1 MKDTTTERKLQLL
14 RQIRSR
20 YNEDSYD
27 MRDRER
33 LLYGRES
40 VRPRE
45 EDWNDPE
52 GELPPSTFRLR
63 FLAAVLLFAAVI
75 AIDANKT
82 SFFGITAEKVYQ
94 VIAVD
99 YEDKIE
105 EWVKTLSPSK

>member
-1 MKDTTTERKLQLL
+1 MRDTTTERKLQLL

-33 LLYGRES
+33 VLYGRES
-40 VRPRE
+40 PRLQEDE
-45 EDWNDPE
+45 EAPGWE
-52 GELPPSTFRLR
+52 TPPSSLRIR

-82 SFFGITAEKVYQ
+82 SLFGITADKVYQ
-94 VIAVD
+94 VISAD
-99 YEDKIE
+99 YEEKIE
-105 EWVKTLSPSK
+105 EWVKTLSQSK